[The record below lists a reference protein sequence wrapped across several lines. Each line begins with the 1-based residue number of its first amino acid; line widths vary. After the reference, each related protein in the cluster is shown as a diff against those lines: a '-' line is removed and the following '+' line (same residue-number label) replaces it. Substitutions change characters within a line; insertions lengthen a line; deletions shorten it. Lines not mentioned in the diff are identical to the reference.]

1 MVVHSSVA
9 KVHRMC
15 SLERFLCC
23 MELEPGAIFLGW
35 FSFIKNF
42 LTMIAAFIVIL
53 IRIFVPCPQI
63 VEWLNYL
70 KFEAE
75 LEKCIHYTE
84 EGYVSITAFCIIV
97 LYIGLTYISYKFV
110 AATKTRKHKEV
121 IPFMTYL
128 AFMTITSFLFIIK
141 WTTSSI
147 IFGILTGLF
156 YGYFLLCVGAM
167 YEIFLHEHNQ
177 KQRAVNY
184 FIENQEDYN
193 YRGPTSDTS
202 DGIST
207 RSEAGSRKLSC

>member
-1 MVVHSSVA
+1 MTVHSSVA
-9 KVHRMC
+9 TIHRMC

-63 VEWLNYL
+63 VEWLNYF
-70 KFEAE
+70 KFEAT

-84 EGYVSITAFCIIV
+84 EGYVSFTAFCIIT

-141 WTTSSI
+141 WTISAI
-147 IFGILTGLF
+147 VFGLLTGIF

-167 YEIFLHEHNQ
+167 YERFLHEHNQ

-184 FIENQEDYN
+184 FVENQDNFDFRVPASE
-193 YRGPTSDTS
+193 TS
-202 DGIST
+202 DGISN
-207 RSEAGSRKLSC
+207 RSLAGSFKLSP